1 VPSGYDHL
9 TAGTADL
16 LWIDGMYIARGWSR
30 ELDKRV
36 IWDNWV
42 ELRMPLAERV
52 VWFDLFFDM
61 VGRWDTPS
69 EFNEFK
75 IQDFLFGYGA
85 GLRFSIPQFPIRL
98 YMVKRFEV
106 NDSGDVKMKSGPLF
120 RDSLGMD
127 FVFSIGYE
135 IFNQ

>member
-1 VPSGYDHL
+1 
-9 TAGTADL
+9 
-16 LWIDGMYIARGWSR
+16 MYIARGWGR
-30 ELDKRV
+30 ELDKRT

-42 ELRMPLAERV
+42 ELRMPLAEQV
-52 VWFDLFFDM
+52 IWFDLFFDM
-61 VGRWDTPS
+61 VGRWDTP
-69 EFNEFK
+69 EAFQDFH

-85 GLRFSIPQFPIRL
+85 GFRFTIPQFPIRI
-98 YMVKRFEV
+98 YMAKRFQV
-106 NDSGDVKMKSGPLF
+106 DKDGRVDMKRGPLF